1 MTAVSKSAP
10 GETRIEGAR
19 PSGRLIQ
26 REALLERLH
35 LARLGRVTLI
45 QAPAGYGKTTLLTAW
60 QAALASQQ
68 TEVAWLALDEELA
81 TPARFFSA
89 LRRLIGATTG
99 RGARQ
104 SRDSLERRQA
114 PAPHQARQLAA
125 SLSARVE
132 PLVIIL
138 DDYHRAATD
147 ELDAALG
154 EFLRGL
160 PAAVH
165 VAVSSRPPVK
175 IPMAIL
181 GLEATLTR
189 LELRDMRFSDS
200 EIHELFEHELSSEQL
215 ANLSVW
221 TEGWPIVVQLARSYL
236 QDQLDRSSALARLFD
251 RADQDIGAY
260 LTEQVLARLAESD
273 RDILAMTS
281 FLERLDADL
290 VEAVT
295 DTRDVWRKLE
305 RLSAAC
311 VLVAEPAEADS
322 AASYRCHHLLREALY
337 AELRRRGRAEVHRL
351 RSKAARWLRS
361 RGQLEDA
368 LRQARAA
375 GDFDFVAEIILE
387 RGGILYGVRHGT
399 PELRRLLDYLPPEQL
414 NRQPRLRLAQC
425 FELAKEG
432 RMDAAREAMR
442 AVRGRY
448 QAAAVSDP
456 LLARDLALAEISIA
470 AYSGTA
476 GLGPA
481 QLAVLEKAIGNVDDD
496 DILWRAILNNLLTAM
511 HYQLSD
517 FAQALAAGE
526 AALHTYSQASA
537 SNGLAHTHLHL
548 GLIELELTHADAA
561 LEHFQSAKTHYGA
574 GEGDGIG
581 GAFADVLAAEAL
593 YDQGQLDEARAL
605 CAAALPAMEEGEH
618 LYPVF
623 VSAYYTLSGI
633 VALQDGL
640 SVGLAVLD
648 QAMRVVR
655 RRRLPEVE
663 RMIDLRRAE
672 LQLLAGEFSQLHAE
686 SVEKV
691 EASWDGS
698 ESRSARTWNE
708 TDRRMLLNARL
719 ALQDGD
725 HEAAAL
731 EMRELDRRCT
741 AGGRVRRRISC
752 FLLLAAAHFESGRR
766 DLAMSVMREAIAL
779 SEPGHIIRPFL
790 DERRTAMPIL
800 VHLSASADARGLDE
814 TEVAFVNEL
823 IAELQAHGGPLG
835 AALFS
840 TRELEI
846 LQQLVLGN
854 NNKLIAR
861 ALGITP
867 HTVRFHLKKIY
878 EKLGVSDRKVV
889 VSLTL
894 QRGLLGDAHSS
905 ATVSASSAAKSSFRP
920 KSLGPTTASDSGRR
934 RTGGAA

>member
-1 MTAVSKSAP
+1 MTIALKP
-10 GETRIEGAR
+10 QPRETRMSNAR
-19 PSGRLIQ
+19 PGGRLIQ

-35 LARLGRVTLI
+35 LARLGCVSLV

-60 QAALASQQ
+60 QATLVSQD
-68 TEVAWLALDEELA
+68 TEVVWLAVDEELSA
-81 TPARFFSA
+81 PSRFFSA
-89 LRRLIGATTG
+89 LRRLIGAAA
-99 RGARQ
+99 RRVAREALERQ
-104 SRDSLERRQA
+104 SA

-125 SLSARVE
+125 SLSSRSE

-160 PAAVH
+160 PPAVH

-175 IPMAIL
+175 VPTAVL

-189 LELRDMRFSDS
+189 FELKDMRFSDT
-200 EIHELFEHELSSEQL
+200 EIHELFEHELSSEEL
-215 ANLSVW
+215 ASISVW

-236 QDQLDRSSALARLFD
+236 QDPLDRSRALARLSA

-273 RDILAMTS
+273 RDLLATTS
-281 FLERLDADL
+281 FLERLDPDL

-295 DTRDVWRKLE
+295 DARDVWRTLE

-311 VLVAEPAEADS
+311 VLVGEAASDGDS
-322 AASYRCHHLLREALY
+322 ATTYRCHHLLREALY
-337 AELRRRGRAEVHRL
+337 AELRRRGRAEVQRL
-351 RSKAARWLRS
+351 RSRAASWMRR

-375 GDFDFVAEIILE
+375 ADFDLVAQIILE
-387 RGGILYGVRHGT
+387 RGGILYGVRHGS

-432 RMDAAREAMR
+432 RMDAAREAIR

-448 QAAAVSDP
+448 QSAAEADP
-456 LLARDLALAEISIA
+456 LLARDLELAEIAIS

-476 GLGPA
+476 GLRPA
-481 QLAVLEKAIGNVDDD
+481 QLAALEKVIGDAAED
-496 DILWRAILNNLLTAM
+496 DILWRAILNNLMTAM

-517 FAQALAAGE
+517 FTRAHAAGE
-526 AALHTYSQASA
+526 AALHNYAQASA
-537 SNGLAHTHLHL
+537 SNGLAHTHVHL
-548 GLIELELTHADAA
+548 GLIELELTHTAA
-561 LEHFQSAKTHYGA
+561 AFEHFQSAKAYYGA

-581 GAFADVLAAEAL
+581 CAFADVLVAEAL
-593 YDQGQLDEARAL
+593 YEQGQLDEARGL

-623 VSAYYTLSGI
+623 VSAYHTLSGI
-633 VALQDGL
+633 ATLQDGL
-640 SVGLAVLD
+640 SAGLSVLAE
-648 QAMRVVR
+648 AMRMVR

-672 LQLLAGEFSQLHAE
+672 LQLQAGEFSQLHAE

-698 ESRSARTWNE
+698 ESGSARTWNE

-725 HEAAAL
+725 HQAAAL
-731 EMRELDRRCT
+731 EMFELDRRCL
-741 AGGRVRRRISC
+741 AGGRQRRRISC
-752 FLLLAAAHFESGRR
+752 LLLLAAAHFGSGRR
-766 DLAMSVMREAIAL
+766 DLAINSMRQAISL
-779 SEPGHIIRPFL
+779 SEASHIVRPFL
-790 DERRTAMPIL
+790 EERRTAMPIL
-800 VHLSASADARGLDE
+800 VHLSASAETRGLDE
-814 TEVAFVNEL
+814 AERAFVNRL
-823 IAELQAHGGPLG
+823 IGELQSRSGPLG
-835 AALFS
+835 PALFS

-878 EKLGVSDRKVV
+878 EKLGVNDRKVV

-894 QRGLLGDAHSS
+894 QRGLLEGAHSS
-905 ATVSASSAAKSSFRP
+905 AGLSASSGAKSSFKP

-934 RTGGAA
+934 RTDGAA

>member
-1 MTAVSKSAP
+1 MTIVSNSPMRESQA
-10 GETRIEGAR
+10 TSAR
-19 PSGRLIQ
+19 PGSRLIQ
-26 REALLERLH
+26 RDALLERLH
-35 LARLGRVTLI
+35 LARLGRVSVV

-60 QAALASQQ
+60 QAVLVLQE
-68 TEVAWLALDEELA
+68 TEVVWLALDEEFSI
-81 TPARFFSA
+81 PARFFSA
-89 LRRLIGATTG
+89 LQRLIGAARK
-99 RGARQ
+99 RGPRDALERQ
-104 SRDSLERRQA
+104 SMA
-114 PAPHQARQLAA
+114 APHQARQLAA
-125 SLSARVE
+125 SLSSRSE

-160 PAAVH
+160 PPAVH

-175 IPMAIL
+175 IPMAVL

-189 LELRDMRFSDS
+189 LELKDMRFSDT
-200 EIHELFEHELSSEQL
+200 EIHELFERELSSEQL
-215 ANLSVW
+215 ANISVW

-236 QDQLDRSSALARLFD
+236 QDQLDRSGALARLSD

-260 LTEQVLARLAESD
+260 LTEQVLARLAQSD
-273 RDILAMTS
+273 RDILVMTS
-281 FLERLDADL
+281 FLERLDPDL

-295 DTRDVWRKLE
+295 AARDVWRTLE
-305 RLSAAC
+305 RLAAAC
-311 VLVAEPAEADS
+311 VLVADPVDGDS
-322 AASYRCHHLLREALY
+322 AATYRCHHLLREALY
-337 AELRRRGRAEVHRL
+337 AELRRRGRADVQGL
-351 RSKAARWLRS
+351 RSKAARWMRQ

-375 GDFDFVAEIILE
+375 SDFDLVAEIILE
-387 RGGILYGVRHGT
+387 RGGILYGVRHGS
-399 PELRRLLDYLPPEQL
+399 PELRRLLDYLPPDQL

-442 AVRGRY
+442 AVRSRY
-448 QAAAVSDP
+448 QAAAAGDP
-456 LLARDLALAEISIA
+456 LLTRDFALAEISIA

-481 QLAVLEKAIGNVDDD
+481 QLAALEKAIGDAAED

-517 FAQALAAGE
+517 FTRAYAAGE
-526 AALHTYSQASA
+526 AALHNYAQASA
-537 SNGLAHTHLHL
+537 SNGLAHTHVHL
-548 GLIELELTHADAA
+548 GLIELELTHTAAA
-561 LEHFQSAKTHYGA
+561 LAHFQAAKTNYTT

-581 GAFADVLAAEAL
+581 CAFADVLAAEAL
-593 YDQGQLDEARAL
+593 YERGQLDEARAL

-623 VSAYYTLSGI
+623 VSAYHTLSGI
-633 VALQDGL
+633 ASLQDGL
-640 SVGLAVLD
+640 SAGLSVLTE
-648 QAMRVVR
+648 AMRVVR

-672 LQLLAGEFSQLHAE
+672 LQLQAGEFSQLHAE

-698 ESRSARTWNE
+698 ESANARTWNE

-725 HEAAAL
+725 HEAARA
-731 EMRELDRRCT
+731 EMLELDRRCT
-741 AGGRVRRRISC
+741 AGGRLRRRITC
-752 FLLLAAAHFESGRR
+752 LLLLSAAYFESGRR
-766 DLAMSVMREAIAL
+766 DQAMSVMRQAISL
-779 SEPGHIIRPFL
+779 SEPSQILRPFL
-790 DERRTAMPIL
+790 EERRSATPIL
-800 VHLSASADARGLDE
+800 VHLSASAEARGLE
-814 TEVAFVNEL
+814 AVELAFVNRL
-823 IAELQAHGGPLG
+823 IAELQTRSGPLG

-878 EKLGVSDRKVV
+878 DKLGVSDRKVV

-894 QRGLLGDAHSS
+894 QRGLLGEAHSS
-905 ATVSASSAAKSSFRP
+905 PGVSASSAAKSSFKP

-934 RTGGAA
+934 STDGAA

>member
-1 MTAVSKSAP
+1 MSSTRP
-10 GETRIEGAR
+10 G
-19 PSGRLIQ
+19 SRLIQ
-26 REALLERLH
+26 RETLLERLH
-35 LARLGRVTLI
+35 LARLGRVSLV

-60 QAALASQQ
+60 QATLVSQE
-68 TEVAWLALDEELA
+68 TEAVWLALDEELS
-81 TPARFFSA
+81 TPTRFFSA
-89 LRRLIGATTG
+89 LRRLIGTAA
-99 RGARQ
+99 RRVSREALERQ
-104 SRDSLERRQA
+104 ST
-114 PAPHQARQLAA
+114 PASHQARQLAA
-125 SLSARVE
+125 SLSSRSE

-160 PAAVH
+160 PPAVH
-165 VAVSSRPPVK
+165 VALSSRPPVK
-175 IPMAIL
+175 IPMALL

-189 LELRDMRFSDS
+189 LELKDMRFSDT
-200 EIHELFEHELSSEQL
+200 EINELFEHELSSEQL
-215 ANLSVW
+215 ANISVW

-236 QDQLDRSSALARLFD
+236 QDQLDRSRALALLLD

-273 RDILAMTS
+273 RDLLATTS

-295 DTRDVWRKLE
+295 ATRDVWRTLE
-305 RLSAAC
+305 RLAAAC
-311 VLVAEPAEADS
+311 VLVAEVTDGDW

-337 AELRRRGRAEVHRL
+337 AELRRRGRAEVQRL
-351 RSKAARWLRS
+351 RSKAARWMRR
-361 RGQLEDA
+361 RGLLEDA

-375 GDFDFVAEIILE
+375 ADFDLVAEIILE
-387 RGGILYGVRHGT
+387 RGGILYGIRHGS
-399 PELRRLLDYLPPEQL
+399 PELRRLLEYLPPEQL

-448 QAAAVSDP
+448 QAAAAGDP
-456 LLARDLALAEISIA
+456 LLTRDFALAEISIS

-481 QLAVLEKAIGNVDDD
+481 QLAALEKVIGDTAED

-517 FAQALAAGE
+517 FARAYAAGE
-526 AALHTYSQASA
+526 AALHNYAQASA

-548 GLIELELTHADAA
+548 GLIELELTHGVAA
-561 LEHFQSAKTHYGA
+561 LEHFQSAKTYYNA

-581 GAFADVLAAEAL
+581 CAFADVLAAEVL
-593 YDQGQLDEARAL
+593 YEQGRLDEARAL

-623 VSAYYTLSGI
+623 VSAYHTLSGI
-633 VALQDGL
+633 ATLQDGL
-640 SVGLAVLD
+640 SAGLSVLAE
-648 QAMRVVR
+648 AMRVVR

-672 LQLLAGEFSQLHAE
+672 LQLQAGEFSQLHAE

-698 ESRSARTWNE
+698 ESGSARTWNE

-725 HEAAAL
+725 HQAAEL
-731 EMRELDRRCT
+731 EMLELDGRCT
-741 AGGRVRRRISC
+741 VGGRLRRRISC
-752 FLLLAAAHFESGRR
+752 LLLLSAAYFQSGRR
-766 DLAMSVMREAIAL
+766 DLAMATMRQAISL
-779 SEPGHIIRPFL
+779 SEGSQIVRPFL
-790 DERRTAMPIL
+790 EERRTATPLL
-800 VHLSASADARGLDE
+800 VHLSASAETRGLDE
-814 TEVAFVNEL
+814 AELAFVNRL
-823 IAELQAHGGPLG
+823 IAELQSLAGPLG

-894 QRGLLGDAHSS
+894 QRGLLDKTHSS
-905 ATVSASSAAKSSFRP
+905 SGMSASSAAKSSFKP

-934 RTGGAA
+934 RTEGAA